1 MFEAVPAAR
10 SSDGSQLSIAAR
22 TGTIVLETVPR
33 SYVREGEIVEA
44 RASAKRGG
52 EVEIVGYFRN
62 TGNVHAQVRPSC
74 VIRNGEGR
82 VVDRVKMDAG
92 TGTVLPGGTR
102 QLSGVWKNK
111 AKMLR
116 GYYTAEV
123 AADYRGRKRAVRSV
137 GFTIE

>member
-1 MFEAVPAAR
+1 
-10 SSDGSQLSIAAR
+10 
-22 TGTIVLETVPR
+22 
-33 SYVREGEIVEA
+33 
-44 RASAKRGG
+44 
-52 EVEIVGYFRN
+52 VEIVGYFRN

-92 TGTVLPGGTR
+92 TGTVRPGGTR